1 MDDQGKGV
9 EHYFAERPKSKARY
23 GLIRTYL
30 RGRAFEFLTAS
41 GVFSKERI
49 DLGTRLLIESMMLP
63 KKGCVLDIGC
73 GYGVVGIVAAAVQP
87 SLEVNL
93 TDVNGRAVWLA
104 QQNIQKNCVY
114 NAEAKR
120 GFLYEPVNDLA
131 FDCVLSNPPVSA
143 GMQIVKSIIL
153 GAPPHMTRGATFQ
166 MVVRSKVAGKRL
178 RAFFEEAFG
187 AVEILARESGYRV
200 LLSKKG

>member
-1 MDDQGKGV
+1 
-9 EHYFAERPKSKARY
+9 
-23 GLIRTYL
+23 
-30 RGRAFEFLTAS
+30 
-41 GVFSKERI
+41 
-49 DLGTRLLIESMMLP
+49 
-63 KKGCVLDIGC
+63 
-73 GYGVVGIVAAAVQP
+73 
-87 SLEVNL
+87 
-93 TDVNGRAVWLA
+93 
-104 QQNIQKNCVY
+104 
-114 NAEAKR
+114 
-120 GFLYEPVNDLA
+120 
-131 FDCVLSNPPVSA
+131 VLSNPPVSA